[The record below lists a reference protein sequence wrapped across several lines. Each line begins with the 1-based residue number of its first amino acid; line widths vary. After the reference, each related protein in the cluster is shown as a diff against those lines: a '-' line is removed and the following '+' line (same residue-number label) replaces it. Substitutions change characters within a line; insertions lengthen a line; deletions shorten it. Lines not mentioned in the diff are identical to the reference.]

1 MVATVYPIVM
11 EKGSQFTLDLVWQD
25 SSGNPINLTGYNA
38 KFEVFQDPNYY
49 TPVIKA
55 STLTDGTA
63 NTTLTLGGAAGTIS
77 VVVDVGA
84 LALLTD
90 GQRTIYGLTLLSSGG
105 VYTRLFEGSVTLK
118 PQIVEW

>member
-1 MVATVYPIVM
+1 MASTLYPVVM
-11 EKGSQFTLDLVWQD
+11 EKGSQFTLNLVWQD

-38 KFEVFQDPNYY
+38 KMEVFQDPNYY

-55 STLTDGTA
+55 STLLDGTA

-77 VVVDVGA
+77 VVIDVNA

-90 GQRTIYGLTLLSSGG
+90 GQKTTYGLTLLSGGG
-105 VYTRLFEGSVTLK
+105 VYTLLFEGPVTLR
-118 PQIVEW
+118 PLRVVW